1 MDIRSSLPI
10 SYLLGFPGSRG
21 KSGILSYWFERGI
34 FCGSLLKWNDT
45 GINIVRIKV
54 KVIGPVSVLLADK
67 RTSSLWD
74 EMKWNFFRSQENSRV
89 SFQDQISTD
98 STFYLLLPPHPKKKK
113 TFILTNRVLLLIK
126 GESLC
131 VLWQNGRQ
139 IVRMSQREFAHNDL
153 SLDSHPYPRQS
164 IWQII
169 FKGRGDKV
177 TEMGERAEACKSRAG
192 ILVLLAMSLYDVRPQ
207 FPHPLVRKL
216 NKESLYVL

>member
-1 MDIRSSLPI
+1 
-10 SYLLGFPGSRG
+10 
-21 KSGILSYWFERGI
+21 
-34 FCGSLLKWNDT
+34 
-45 GINIVRIKV
+45 
-54 KVIGPVSVLLADK
+54 
-67 RTSSLWD
+67 
-74 EMKWNFFRSQENSRV
+74 MKWNGTFSDLKKIPGSVFKTKYQL
-89 SFQDQISTD
+89 IAPSTCF
-98 STFYLLLPPHPKKKK
+98 SPPPKKKKK